1 MEFVELRLTYVH
13 YYTRIIDSRYTLKAR
28 PRISHLSRRSCL
40 YVKGTNTHKP
50 ESVMEEC
57 KRKRKQKQ
65 FPYSFIPRDRKET
78 IQEGIPNTS
87 ERPQDSHRP
96 RTDLPKSRSPPPGSQ
111 GLQEGDSKKRGR
123 LPTLP
128 HCGAVP
134 SARVGLTSLFGM
146 GRGGAPPP

>member
-1 MEFVELRLTYVH
+1 MEFVELRLIYVH

-78 IQEGIPNTS
+78 IQEGRLNTS
-87 ERPQDSHRP
+87 ERPRGCPSPPDRP
-96 RTDLPKSRSPPPGSQ
+96 QKSGSPPPGSQ
-111 GLQEGDSKKRGR
+111 GLQEGDSDKGGGYLLSRIAAQYHRRGW
-123 LPTLP
+123 
-128 HCGAVP
+128 A
-134 SARVGLTSLFGM
+134 
-146 GRGGAPPP
+146 